1 LTDDRYSCRE
11 HLYLQQE
18 VAIAIVNLSK
28 SINKAAKV
36 MILERIGI
44 IVAFFVRQIR
54 SKEVIRKK
62 VD

>member
-1 LTDDRYSCRE
+1 
-11 HLYLQQE
+11 LQQE